1 MHRMSKK
8 CKRGKVK
15 ITLDV
20 VRLNFIYI
28 LSNLTGR
35 GYLKYSFSQIGLNA
49 ISAVK
54 IVDKKERDKA
64 EAAGR
69 AGSTTGELMW

>member
-1 MHRMSKK
+1 MHIMSKK
-8 CKRGKVK
+8 RKRGKVK

-49 ISAVK
+49 ISASK
-54 IVDKKERDKA
+54 IVDKKEWDKA
-64 EAAGR
+64 
-69 AGSTTGELMW
+69 

>member
-1 MHRMSKK
+1 MHIMSKK
-8 CKRGKVK
+8 RKRGKVK

-20 VRLNFIYI
+20 VLLNFIYI

-35 GYLKYSFSQIGLNA
+35 GYLKYSFSQIGLNT

-69 AGSTTGELMW
+69 AGSTTGELIW